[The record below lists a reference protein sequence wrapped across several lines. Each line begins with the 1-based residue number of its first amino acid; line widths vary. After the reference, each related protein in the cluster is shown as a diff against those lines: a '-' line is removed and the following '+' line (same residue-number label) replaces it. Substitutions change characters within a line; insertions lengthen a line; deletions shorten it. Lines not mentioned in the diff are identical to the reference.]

1 MKNKIV
7 KYILFVLLVALM
19 FLPLL
24 QQVFPN
30 HKAKQL
36 SGYSEKTPK
45 PILNKD
51 NWFEGEYQNKIEK
64 YINENIGYRDIFIR
78 NYNQINYSLFK
89 TSKGCGVYIGK
100 NNYLYEYG
108 YVMNYS
114 GLNYEGEDTI
124 KSRVS
129 HLSIVRDSLKSKG
142 IDLVVII
149 APGKANYYSE
159 YLPSQFKNSK
169 RRITNYNI
177 YDRELK
183 KKNINYLDFDSWML
197 SLKGKTKYRLYS
209 NTGVHWGE
217 YACYLAADSITKYFE
232 NLYSINLPH
241 IKINSVNVSKTMYG
255 TDDDLEK
262 LMNIYTNIDDEP
274 MPHINFKVVDSVN
287 KDKLK
292 VLVIGDSYYN
302 GLSALGLDRYV
313 FNDSEFWYYYK
324 TVHKN
329 TNFKGYVSD
338 YDNIK
343 KKIEK
348 YKVVMILMTEGT
360 LDITPKQ
367 VFENLYCQY
376 SKAHP
381 NIEYENKINKYI
393 RLIKANKDW
402 FDSVKKKAKDNNV
415 SIEKAV
421 YNDAV
426 YMVEQEKKKNNAK

>member
-1 MKNKIV
+1 MQNKIL
-7 KYILFVLLVALM
+7 KNIIFILLVALM
-19 FLPLL
+19 FLPML

-30 HKAKQL
+30 HKSKELA
-36 SGYSEKTPK
+36 GYSEKTPK

-51 NWFEGEYQNKIEK
+51 TWFEGEYQNNIEK

-78 NYNQINYSLFK
+78 NYNQINYSIFK
-89 TSKGCGVYIGK
+89 TTKGCGVYIGK

-108 YVMNYS
+108 YLMNYS

-149 APGKANYYSE
+149 APGKASYYSE
-159 YLPSQFKNSK
+159 YLPRQFKNPNK
-169 RRITNYNI
+169 RITNYNI
-177 YDRELK
+177 YNRELK

-232 NLYSINLPH
+232 NFYSINLPH
-241 IKINSVNVSKTMYG
+241 IKINSVKVSKTMYG
-255 TDDDLEK
+255 TDDDVEK

-313 FNDSEFWYYYK
+313 FSDSEFWYYYK
-324 TVHKN
+324 TVQKN
-329 TNFKGYVSD
+329 LNFKGYVYD

-343 KKIEK
+343 KEIEK
-348 YKVVMILMTEGT
+348 YDVVMILMTEGT

-367 VFENLYCQY
+367 VFENLYYQY
-376 SKAHP
+376 SNSSH
-381 NIEYENKINKYI
+381 NIDYENKIKKYT
-393 RLIKANKDW
+393 RLIKANKEW

-415 SIEKAV
+415 SIEQAV